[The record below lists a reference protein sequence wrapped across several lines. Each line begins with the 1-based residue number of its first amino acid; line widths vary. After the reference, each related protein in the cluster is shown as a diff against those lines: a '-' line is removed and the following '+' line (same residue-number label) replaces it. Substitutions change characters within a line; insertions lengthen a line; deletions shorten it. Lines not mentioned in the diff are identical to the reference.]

1 MVSRFLSIFKD
12 NSGVTGIEYV
22 LIAALI
28 AVGLTVGIRAMGAGG
43 IGIFITVI
51 SALCPHD
58 INLDICI
65 RSAQNLG
72 PI

>member
-1 MVSRFLSIFKD
+1 MFSLFPCKG
-12 NSGVTGIEYV
+12 NSGVTGIEYA

-28 AVGLTVGIRAMGAGG
+28 TVVLAVGFQTMERSAIGAL
-43 IGIFITVI
+43 ITVI

-58 INLDICI
+58 INLDVCI
-65 RSAQNLG
+65 RSAQSLA

>member
-1 MVSRFLSIFKD
+1 MFSRFPSKD
-12 NSGVTGIEYV
+12 NNGVTGIEYA

-28 AVGLTVGIRAMGAGG
+28 AVVLTIGIRTMETAA
-43 IGIFITVI
+43 IGTFITVI

-58 INLDICI
+58 INLSICI
-65 RSAQNLG
+65 RSAESLA

>member
-1 MVSRFLSIFKD
+1 MFSRFPPRFKD
-12 NSGVTGIEYV
+12 NSGVTGIEYA

-28 AVGLTVGIRAMGAGG
+28 VVVLTVGGRTMERSVIGA
-43 IGIFITVI
+43 FITVI

-65 RSAQNLG
+65 RSAESLA

>member
-1 MVSRFLSIFKD
+1 MFSRFPSKD
-12 NSGVTGIEYV
+12 KSGVTGIEYA

-28 AVGLTVGIRAMGAGG
+28 AVVLAVGGRPMERSVVGAYV
-43 IGIFITVI
+43 TVI

-65 RSAQNLG
+65 RSAQSLA
-72 PI
+72 PL